1 MKGSKIDE
9 KGADIK
15 VPKKILEKTTKGDQ
29 KQTKPKTVHEREND
43 IYTGEVVDLSKSIEP
58 IQPVTH
64 NDYGIRAL
72 LIKRR

>member
-9 KGADIK
+9 KGIDIR

-43 IYTGEVVDLSKSIEP
+43 TGEVVDLSKSIEP

>member
-9 KGADIK
+9 KGADIR

-43 IYTGEVVDLSKSIEP
+43 TGEVVDLSKSIEP